1 MGRIFEKRKHKM
13 FARFAK
19 MSQAFNRARKDIEIA
34 VKAGGVDPKTNTRLK
49 IALQNAKAVS
59 MPKDRI
65 DAAIKRASS
74 KDTSGYHEIVYEG
87 IAPHGVAVMISCA
100 TDNINRTVANVRH
113 HFRKHEGNLGNSG
126 SISFMFDHKALIKID
141 TSLIKDIEEFELEM
155 IDHGL
160 EELSIEDN
168 FCYIYAAFED
178 FGSMQ
183 KALDEKGIELNSSEF
198 QYIPNNYKEL
208 SEEQMTEVNN
218 LIDALEEDEDVQS
231 VYHNATLIEN

>member
-34 VKAGGVDPKTNTRLK
+34 VKAGGPDPKANTRLK
-49 IALQNAKAVS
+49 IALQNAKAVN

-74 KDTSGYHEIVYEG
+74 KDTTGYQEIVYEG
-87 IAPHGVAVMISCA
+87 IAPHGVAVMVSCA

-113 HFRKHEGNLGNSG
+113 YFRKHEGNLGNSG
-126 SISFMFDHKALIKID
+126 SISFMFDHKALIKIE
-141 TSLIKDIEEFELEM
+141 TSLINNLEDFELEM
-155 IDHGL
+155 IDFGL
-160 EELSIEDN
+160 EELSVEDN
-168 FCYIYAAFED
+168 FCYIYTAFED

-183 KALDEKGIELNSSEF
+183 KALDEKGIEINTSEF

-208 SEEQMTEVNN
+208 TEEQMTEVNN